1 MSLLPIFLKLDGRP
15 CLVVGAGNVAH
26 EKIFSL
32 LPTKASIRVVAPHVL
47 EPVHR
52 LAAEGRIELVCRD
65 FEESD
70 LEGQAIV
77 ITATDSREVNRA
89 VFLAARQRGLL
100 CNSVDD
106 PPNCDYY
113 FASIVERGHLQIAIS
128 TTGESPALAQR
139 LRREIDAQLP
149 TDMAPWLEELGVLRR
164 EILASHPPGEERK
177 ALLHRLAHLPL
188 CSSQECPSR
197 QLAGVESKETRSVS
211 S

>member
-26 EKIFSL
+26 EKILSL
-32 LPTKASIRVVAPHVL
+32 LPTQASIRVVAPRVL
-47 EPVHR
+47 EPVRR

-139 LRREIDAQLP
+139 LRREIDARLP
-149 TDMAPWLEELGVLRR
+149 TDMAPWLEELGALRR